1 VLLILEIIALNDAS
15 KYCKCSDGRPDEGTE
30 RVLPIPT
37 ANAAVNGT
45 GTLPR
50 HGPRRELG

>member
-1 VLLILEIIALNDAS
+1 MLLILEIIALNDAR
-15 KYCKCSDGRPDEGTE
+15 KYCKYSDGRPDEGTE

>member
-1 VLLILEIIALNDAS
+1 MLLILEMIALNDAS
-15 KYCKCSDGRPDEGTE
+15 KYCKYSDGRPDEGTA

-37 ANAAVNGT
+37 AKAAVNGT